1 VKNARAK
8 ALSCCAVA
16 IAFLAGVTGS
26 HAESFSATFPGPSSE
41 VASPDGRL
49 RVVNHDPDG
58 SEGRHSL
65 LLKKGTSNQEK
76 VLHEYARH
84 VSVAWSPSSKYL
96 TITDYAESTDA
107 TCYLYDVQSGTK
119 VDLGREAE
127 RSSKPIAHLMAN
139 GHAYFACA
147 RWLSPSRILIKV
159 SAWGRNASSGKDEVF
174 EYTIGNGF
182 KRVRADRR

>member
-1 VKNARAK
+1 MKNAGAK
-8 ALSCCAVA
+8 ALSCCVVT

-26 HAESFSATFPGPSSE
+26 HAERFSATFPGPSSE
-41 VASPDGRL
+41 LASPDGRM
-49 RVVNHDPDG
+49 RVVNHDPEG
-58 SEGRHSL
+58 SEGKHSL
-65 LLKKGTSNQEK
+65 LLEEGASPQEK
-76 VLHEYARH
+76 VHHEYGRH

-107 TCYLYDVQSGTK
+107 TCFLYDVQSGTK

-127 RSSKPIAHLMAN
+127 RSSKAIAHLMGN
-139 GHAYFACA
+139 EHAYFACA

-159 SAWGRNASSGKDEVF
+159 SAWGCNASSGKDEVF

-182 KRVRADRR
+182 KLLK